1 MDPFASHVVRSLL
14 LLLSSNLSESAS
26 RENSQFI
33 VRSKKSAAWKAKQGI
48 MKSVF
53 TDDKRGEGKGK
64 GKEKELEGVPPGFSQ
79 MARCIIEVFKS
90 QIGENEVRAMA
101 ASKVA
106 CPGLQVRHP
115 CLIYFFTSDDVIFR
129 CC

>member
-14 LLLSSNLSESAS
+14 LLLSPNLSESAS
-26 RENSQFI
+26 HENSQFV
-33 VRSKKSAAWKAKQGI
+33 VRSKKSAAWKAKQGV

-53 TDDKRGEGKGK
+53 VNDTGGDVKGK
-64 GKEKELEGVPPGFSQ
+64 GKEKGSEGVPPDFPQ
-79 MARCIIEVFKS
+79 MARRIIEAFKS
-90 QIGENEVRAMA
+90 QISENEVRAMA

-106 CPGLQVRHP
+106 CPGLQV
-115 CLIYFFTSDDVIFR
+115 CYFYLIHFSRADAISR

>member
-14 LLLSSNLSESAS
+14 LLLSPNLSESAS

-33 VRSKKSAAWKAKQGI
+33 VRSKKSAAWKAKQGV

-53 TDDKRGEGKGK
+53 VYDTGGDVKGKGK
-64 GKEKELEGVPPGFSQ
+64 GKESEGVPPDFSQ
-79 MARCIIEVFKS
+79 MARRIVEVFKS
-90 QIGENEVRAMA
+90 QISENEVRAMA

-106 CPGLQVRHP
+106 CPGLQV
-115 CLIYFFTSDDVIFR
+115 CYFYSIYFSRADAISR